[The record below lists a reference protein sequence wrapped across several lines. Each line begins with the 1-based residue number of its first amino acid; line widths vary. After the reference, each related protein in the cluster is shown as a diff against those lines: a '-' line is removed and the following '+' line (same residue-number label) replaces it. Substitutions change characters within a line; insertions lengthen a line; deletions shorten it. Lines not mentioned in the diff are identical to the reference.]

1 MEKSKISATVLEVL
15 YSEGVDCESLTVRV
29 RDLETGITYF
39 TDGVR
44 RRGYNY
50 LIITLDGE
58 AWGWLSVGM
67 AMEVAE

>member
-1 MEKSKISATVLEVL
+1 MEKAKISPVVLEVL
-15 YSEGVDCESLTVRV
+15 YSEGIYYGHLTFRV

-50 LIITLDGE
+50 LVVTLDGQ
-58 AWGWLSVGM
+58 AWGWLSIGM
-67 AMEVAE
+67 AQEVKA